1 MVLDRNPAFIQWRD
15 GDIQVGSDGRKHGGN
30 RGRHSEGQLPQ
41 LLDPQLA
48 EDAYFKA
55 YRHISAAIE
64 LLQPMPV
71 AFDPQDMTR
80 GPSDPRNPYAE
91 NGNTEIAA
99 RVQLIAPASS
109 SSNQATVRMAD
120 AIKQAHAELAKP
132 APVQSE
138 PKLDCYEATA
148 TRADSVEAVVEP
160 VGDGATAVSRSTEP
174 VARVVGDHL
183 FYAAMEASVEVVRAA
198 PISPPSP
205 PVAAAAEP
213 KNERKRSWLNL
224 MVGGF

>member
-15 GDIQVGSDGRKHGGN
+15 GDIQRGSVGRNSK
-30 RGRHSEGQLPQ
+30 GQLPP

-80 GPSDPRNPYAE
+80 GPSDPRNPNAE
-91 NGNTEIAA
+91 NRNTEIAA
-99 RVQLIAPASS
+99 RVQLIAPAPSS
-109 SSNQATVRMAD
+109 GSQATVRMAD
-120 AIKQAHAELAKP
+120 AIKQAHAELAKH
-132 APVQSE
+132 AFVQSE
-138 PKLDCYEATA
+138 PKLVSCEAA
-148 TRADSVEAVVEP
+148 GTRAGTVEAVDEP
-160 VGDGATAVSRSTEP
+160 VGDDAKAVVNNSRSTEP

-183 FYAAMEASVEVVRAA
+183 VYAAMEASVEVVRAA
-198 PISPPSP
+198 PIPPPSP

-213 KNERKRSWLNL
+213 KNERKRRWLNVL
-224 MVGGF
+224 VGGF